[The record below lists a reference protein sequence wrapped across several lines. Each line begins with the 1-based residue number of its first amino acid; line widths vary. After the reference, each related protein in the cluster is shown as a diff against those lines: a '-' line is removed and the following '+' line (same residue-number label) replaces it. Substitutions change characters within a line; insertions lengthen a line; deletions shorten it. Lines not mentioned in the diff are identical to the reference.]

1 MLNETQIDVY
11 LHRLAYQG
19 PRHADLAT
27 LTALHQAHLQHIA
40 FENLDISL
48 GKKLDLSTDALLSKL
63 LLQGRGGFCYELNQ
77 AFALLLEALGFTV
90 SRLSARVHNGKDY
103 GPDFDHMLLLVHV
116 DGQDYLADVGFGDCF
131 RTPLQLG
138 GEGAHELGLHY
149 YLLADG
155 EHHYVLI
162 QTKDGGV
169 GHAQYRF
176 SLQAHA
182 ISDFFEMCEYQQTS
196 PLSHF
201 TQKSI
206 CSIATLVGRVSIS
219 NNKCI
224 ITDAAGRHV
233 HSIHGEGEYRAVLL
247 EYFGM
252 KLAGDVDVGKLL
264 ARHV

>member
-1 MLNETQIDVY
+1 MLNEAQLDAY

-19 PRHADLAT
+19 SRNADLAT
-27 LTALHQAHLQHIA
+27 LTALHQAHLQKIA

-48 GKKLDLSTDALLSKL
+48 GNKLDLSTDALLDKL
-63 LLQGRGGFCYELNQ
+63 LRQGRGGFCYELNQ
-77 AFALLLEALGFTV
+77 AFALLLETLGFGV

-103 GPDFDHMLLLVHV
+103 GPDFDHMLLLVRV

-138 GEGAHELGLHY
+138 GEGVHELGLHY
-149 YLLADG
+149 YLAADG
-155 EHHYVLI
+155 QQHYVLMHAR
-162 QTKDGGV
+162 DGGA

-182 ISDFFEMCEYQQTS
+182 ISDFFAMCEYQQTS

-206 CSIATLVGRVSIS
+206 CSIATAKGRISIS

-224 ITDAAGRHV
+224 ITDEHGRHV
-233 HSIHGEGEYRAVLL
+233 NSIRDEDEYRTLL
-247 EYFGM
+247 LVYFGM
-252 KLAGDVDVGKLL
+252 KLAGDVNVRKLL
-264 ARHV
+264 VRQA

>member
-1 MLNETQIDVY
+1 MLNETQVSTY
-11 LHRLAYQG
+11 LHRLAYLG
-19 PRHADLAT
+19 PRTANLAT
-27 LTALHQAHLQHIA
+27 LNALHHAHLQKIA

-48 GKKLDLSTDALLSKL
+48 GKKLDLSTHALLDKL
-63 LLQGRGGFCYELNQ
+63 LQQGRGGFCYELNQ
-77 AFALLLEALGFTV
+77 AFALLLEALGFNV

-138 GEGAHELGLHY
+138 GEGVHELGLHY
-149 YLLADG
+149 YLAADV
-155 EHHYVLI
+155 EQHHVLM
-162 QTKDGGV
+162 QARDGGA

-206 CSIATLVGRVSIS
+206 CSIATLAGRVSMS

-224 ITDAAGRHV
+224 VTDSLGRHV
-233 HSIHGEGEYRAVLL
+233 HTIHGEDEYRALL
-247 EYFGM
+247 QEYFGM
-252 KLAGDVDVGKLL
+252 RLAGDVDVGKLL
-264 ARHV
+264 VRQV

>member
-1 MLNETQIDVY
+1 MLNETQTSAY

-19 PRHADLAT
+19 PRTANLAT
-27 LTALHQAHLQHIA
+27 LTALHHAHLQKIA

-48 GKKLDLSTDALLSKL
+48 GKKLDLSTAALLDKL
-63 LLQGRGGFCYELNQ
+63 QQQGRGGFCYELNQ
-77 AFALLLEALGFTV
+77 AFALLLESLGFSV

-103 GPDFDHMLLLVHV
+103 GPDFDHMLLLVHAG
-116 DGQDYLADVGFGDCF
+116 GQDYLADVGFGDCF

-138 GEGAHELGLHY
+138 GEGSHELGLHY
-149 YLLADG
+149 YLAADD
-155 EHHYVLI
+155 EQHHVLM
-162 QTKDGGV
+162 QARDGGA

-176 SLQAHA
+176 SLQAYA

-206 CSIATLVGRVSIS
+206 CSIATLAGRVSMS

-224 ITDAAGRHV
+224 VTDSLGRHV
-233 HSIHGEGEYRAVLL
+233 HTIHGEDEYRALL
-247 EYFGM
+247 QEYFGM
-252 KLAGDVDVGKLL
+252 RLAGDVDVGKLL
-264 ARHV
+264 VRQV